1 MLDLEKATV
10 AEDDMMLPP
19 WRMLVVD
26 NNEDLCNSA
35 VQALT
40 EIGINA
46 EWALGGNEA
55 VKK

>member
-1 MLDLEKATV
+1 
-10 AEDDMMLPP
+10 MMLPP